1 MVKWTFREEGTLE
14 QKQKTLQ
21 LIPDLVDAGSP
32 LPAFGRSTSESF
44 LLRRPQHGQANPGRW
59 KCWKVNLI
67 SSYFRRNIWMVWY
80 HDTSFAFRSRSHN
93 NLGPKEELKESKE
106 RLSTSRR
113 GSYTPRRGGGERGLV
128 IVKSKHS
135 SSRRASEAPGAEVLV
150 KGRQG
155 PSSRRGSDALTP
167 IKDGGAEDKKSNGSA
182 NELAVIDQMV
192 WLTTEITMIFSRKIV
207 QKWNMKDKCLFT
219 QCQKKSTVS
228 QLHLETQL
236 TYQLT
241 KVTTFNFLSKN
252 AN

>member
-1 MVKWTFREEGTLE
+1 MVKWTFREGRTLE

-21 LIPDLVDAGSP
+21 LIPHLVDAGPP
-32 LPAFGRSTSESF
+32 LPTLGRTTSASF
-44 LLRRPQHGQANPGRW
+44 LLRHPQHGKANPGRW

-128 IVKSKHS
+128 KSKHS

-167 IKDGGAEDKKSNGSA
+167 IKDGGGEDKKSHGSA
-182 NELAVIDQMV
+182 NELAVIDHMV
-192 WLTTEITMIFSRKIV
+192 WLTKEITMIFSRKIV

-241 KVTTFNFLSKN
+241 KVTTFNFLGRN

>member
-14 QKQKTLQ
+14 QKQNTLQ

-32 LPAFGRSTSESF
+32 LPALGRSTSESF

-182 NELAVIDQMV
+182 NELAVIDHMV
-192 WLTTEITMIFSRKIV
+192 WLTKEITMVFSRKTV
-207 QKWNMKDKCLFT
+207 QNGT
-219 QCQKKSTVS
+219 
-228 QLHLETQL
+228 
-236 TYQLT
+236 
-241 KVTTFNFLSKN
+241 
-252 AN
+252 